1 VALFTQKKYTSVKS
15 VNREIKEMAT
25 IDQNLSNNSDQNV
38 NNLSLLVKATNFA
51 AIAHKNQMRK
61 DGKTPYINHPIGVT
75 HILTELGNVFDIN
88 VLAAALLHDTVEDT
102 DTTIDDIKDNF
113 GEKIR
118 FDNHFN

>member
-1 VALFTQKKYTSVKS
+1 MS
-15 VNREIKEMAT
+15 T
-25 IDQNLSNNSDQNV
+25 IEQNSSNNSDQNV

-75 HILTELGNVFDIN
+75 NILIELANVFDIN
-88 VLAAALLHDTVEDT
+88 VLTAALLHDTVEDT

-118 FDNHFN
+118 FDIIFNF

>member
-1 VALFTQKKYTSVKS
+1 
-15 VNREIKEMAT
+15 MAT
-25 IDQNLSNNSDQNV
+25 IDQNLNNNSYQNV
-38 NNLSLLVKATNFA
+38 NNLSLLVKASNFA

-118 FDNHFN
+118 FDNHF

>member
-1 VALFTQKKYTSVKS
+1 MALFTQKKYTSVKS

-75 HILTELGNVFDIN
+75 HILTELEMSLISTYWPQLYFTIR
-88 VLAAALLHDTVEDT
+88 LKTRTLLL
-102 DTTIDDIKDNF
+102 TISKIIL
-113 GEKIR
+113 EKR
-118 FDNHFN
+118 